1 MLDKYQKFIDALIL
15 LLLGILGGFNIFFTF
30 FVAPLLFS
38 NFNHRLAGEIT
49 NIIFPYYFASGW
61 IIGIIIYT
69 LIAIKS
75 LKDKNII
82 KNLKIFIVGIAL
94 LVILHM
100 ALHKTILP
108 MGQKLN
114 SEYYRLI
121 DNGKKKEALV
131 VKDNF
136 KKIHAISSIIN
147 FANLVITLYLFIY
160 FFFKSTKRDN

>member
-1 MLDKYQKFIDALIL
+1 LDKYQKFIDALIL

-82 KNLKIFIVGIAL
+82 KNLKIFIFGIAL

-121 DNGKKKEALV
+121 DNGKEKEALV
-131 VKDNF
+131 IKERF

-160 FFFKSTKRDN
+160 FFLKSTKREN